1 MAGSAVPDGDS
12 GSALEEGLALCGV
25 PEFSTS
31 EDAPP
36 ANSESQTQPV
46 EDIVVIGVDLG
57 YRMPEES
64 CRA

>member
-1 MAGSAVPDGDS
+1 MAESAVLDGDS
-12 GSALEEGLALCGV
+12 GSALEEGLALSGV

-31 EDAPP
+31 EDAPQ

-46 EDIVVIGVDLG
+46 EDIVVICDLR